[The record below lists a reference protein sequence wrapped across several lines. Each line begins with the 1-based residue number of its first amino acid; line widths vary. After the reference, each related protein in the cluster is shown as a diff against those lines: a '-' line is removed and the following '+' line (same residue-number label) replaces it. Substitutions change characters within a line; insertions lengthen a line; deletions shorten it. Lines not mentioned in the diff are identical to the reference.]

1 MNVKMK
7 YENVYKY
14 YRSSK
19 ILNKLDLEIYDGEF
33 LVILGP
39 SGTGKTTLLRVTVG
53 IEDLTA
59 GKIIMDGV
67 DISKLP
73 PNKRNI
79 AMVFQNYALYPNMT
93 AYQNIAFPLKMARKP
108 RSEIKKKVSEISET
122 LKIAEVLEKNVTL
135 LSGGQKQRVALAR
148 ALVRDPK
155 IFLLDEPLS
164 NLDAR
169 VRVVARSELKKI
181 QKELGHTFVY
191 VTHDQSEAGS
201 LSDRVAILR
210 SGRIEQIGT
219 YEDLLDEPRS
229 TWVGDFIGD
238 HPMNFIDGARF
249 GLPKGTL
256 GFRDSWATIGD
267 GEISG
272 TVQLCQLGE
281 ESYHI
286 QCSLDSSEA
295 NQDVDYGEGE
305 NSSDVPANT
314 HDFLRSTVGVR
325 SSKKFAVGERI
336 RFHLD
341 KFNIYDSD
349 GKLVES
355 VKAK

>member
-93 AYQNIAFPLKMARKP
+93 AYQNIAFPLKMARKS

-219 YEDLLDEPRS
+219 YEELLDEPRS

-238 HPMNFIDGARF
+238 HPMNFIDGEKF